1 MIASSNDSAASS
13 SGLVPVL
20 RVTAALGVLAVA
32 ILGVL
37 LVLEII
43 PRAQFG
49 EYLTKSLLVT
59 LIAGLAI
66 AAISYITRARS

>member
-1 MIASSNDSAASS
+1 MIANSNDSTASG
-13 SGLVPVL
+13 SGLGAVL

-32 ILGVL
+32 VLGVL

-43 PRAQFG
+43 PTAQFG
-49 EYLTKSLLVT
+49 EYLTKSVLVI

-66 AAISYITRARS
+66 TAISFITRARG